1 MGKHHVK
8 TGDWSDASTSYEI
21 PKIARKS
28 SEARKRQGRILL
40 LQISEDNDLDFGL
53 LAFRTVRQ

>member
-1 MGKHHVK
+1 MK

-28 SEARKRQGRILL
+28 SEARKSQGRILL